1 MTIGSPSSKKGAMA
15 SEHCAAPI
23 QARPGFAI
31 GRRNANLRDVYAA
44 LQACERG
51 SSRSGHA
58 RHGRRRLAMS
68 APSRMKGIA
77 ARPPTR
83 PPISMRRSAAGMIA
97 LALVA
102 GCARELPPLVERA
115 PGPPPP
121 TIIRNVEIYDGLA
134 DRRTSARDVL
144 IENGRIAR
152 IVPPRTL
159 VRRAGMQ
166 QFDGTGQTLL
176 PGLIDV
182 HGHVGNWGAP
192 TWTGEW
198 PDAKRNLQS
207 YLYCGVTTVLDPCDM
222 APDAFTRRDQ
232 VARGELLGP
241 RIFAAGPMFAPP
253 GGHPVAALHALVPWW
268 LRWYVVRHIARQVA
282 TPEEGRA
289 AVAALAPLHPDVIK
303 VAVDAVPLEA
313 ADAGVAA
320 WMHGV
325 YKERIPDEAIPRLAA
340 AGIPEVATLAVFDSY
355 ADLYEGRRAAT
366 ALERETVPARILDAF
381 VPVPASG
388 RPPSFQTFFALLAA
402 TRTARRDNVR
412 RMHAAG
418 VTILAGSDAQTGVF
432 PGPGLHR
439 ELAAL
444 VTAGLTPAQALRAA
458 TGDAARF
465 VPRQP
470 DPEFG
475 AIGVG
480 KIADLVM

>member
-1 MTIGSPSSKKGAMA
+1 
-15 SEHCAAPI
+15 
-23 QARPGFAI
+23 
-31 GRRNANLRDVYAA
+31 
-44 LQACERG
+44 
-51 SSRSGHA
+51 
-58 RHGRRRLAMS
+58 
-68 APSRMKGIA
+68 MKGIG

-83 PPISMRRSAAGMIA
+83 PHRWTRPAAAGVIA
-97 LALVA
+97 LAFVA
-102 GCARELPPLVERA
+102 GCARSLPPLVERA

-121 TIIRNVEIYDGLA
+121 TIIRNVDIYDGIA
-134 DRRTSARDVL
+134 DRRTGARDVL
-144 IENGRIAR
+144 LENGRIAR

-159 VRRAGMQ
+159 ARRAGMQ

-182 HGHVGNWGAP
+182 HGHVGNTGAP
-192 TWTGEW
+192 SWSGEW
-198 PDAKRNLQS
+198 PDPKRNLQS

-222 APDAFTRRDQ
+222 APDAFTRRDE

-241 RIFAAGPMFAPP
+241 RIYAAGPMFGPP
-253 GGHPVAALHALVPWW
+253 GGHPVAALQSLVPWW
-268 LRWYVVRHIARQVA
+268 LRWYVVPRMARQVA
-282 TPEEGRA
+282 TPEDARA
-289 AVAALAPLHPDVIK
+289 AVAALTPLHPDVIK
-303 VAVDAVPLEA
+303 VAVDAVPLEGPIIPPDVLRAIVDEARARGVRTVAHIGTVADALEA

-325 YKERIPDEAIPRLAA
+325 YKERIPDEVIPRLAA

-355 ADLYEGRRAAT
+355 ADLYEGRREAT

-388 RPPSFQTFFALLAA
+388 RPPEFQTFFALLAA
-402 TRTARRDNVR
+402 TRNARPDNVR

-418 VTILAGSDAQTGVF
+418 VTILAGSDSQTGVF

-444 VTAGLTPAQALRAA
+444 VAAGLTPVQALRAA

-465 VPRQP
+465 VAGQA

-475 AIGVG
+475 TIAVG
-480 KIADLVM
+480 KIADLVVVDGDPTADIGRISHITHVFLGGAELPRHPLRVDAS